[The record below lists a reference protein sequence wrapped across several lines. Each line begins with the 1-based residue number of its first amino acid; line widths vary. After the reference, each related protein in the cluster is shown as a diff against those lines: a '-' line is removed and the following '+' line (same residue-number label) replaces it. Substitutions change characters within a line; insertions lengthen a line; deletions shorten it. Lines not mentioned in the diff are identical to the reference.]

1 MWVSRWIR
9 HRIADRLTWLWR
21 LLVRK
26 EGMKAFRVA
35 VLVHVVILI
44 TALPIVILNSTG
56 TESLAAGVSQQQD
69 NNPLKHDNKCWA
81 EIYMNAEF
89 DKNGS
94 RLLLVGP
101 HELTTL
107 KGLNDQNWDN
117 DIESIIVGP
126 EAYMV
131 LYADQEFGGRTL
143 ILIAN
148 QNLGN
153 LSDAQMKNDIE
164 SLRLSCK

>member
-1 MWVSRWIR
+1 MVRVGV
-9 HRIADRLTWLWR
+9 
-21 LLVRK
+21 LVR
-26 EGMKAFRVA
+26 
-35 VLVHVVILI
+35 VVMLI
-44 TALPIVILNSTG
+44 MALPIMILNSTG
-56 TESLAAGVSQQQD
+56 SESLAAGVSQQQD

-81 EIYMNAEF
+81 EIYMHAEF

-131 LYADQEFGGRTL
+131 VYADQEFGGRTL
-143 ILIAN
+143 IVTAN

>member
-1 MWVSRWIR
+1 
-9 HRIADRLTWLWR
+9 
-21 LLVRK
+21 
-26 EGMKAFRVA
+26 MKVLRMV
-35 VLVHVVILI
+35 VLVGVVSII
-44 TALPIVILNSTG
+44 TALPIVVLNNTG

-69 NNPLKHDNKCWA
+69 NNPLKHDTKCWA

-89 DKNGS
+89 DKNGP

-143 ILIAN
+143 ILAAN

>member
-1 MWVSRWIR
+1 MM
-9 HRIADRLTWLWR
+9 RIVM
-21 LLVRK
+21 LVY
-26 EGMKAFRVA
+26 GASIIA
-35 VLVHVVILI
+35 VL
-44 TALPIVILNSTG
+44 AIVALNSMG

-89 DKNGS
+89 DKNGP

-126 EAYMV
+126 EAYVV

-143 ILIAN
+143 ILAAN
-148 QNLGN
+148 QSLES

>member
-1 MWVSRWIR
+1 M
-9 HRIADRLTWLWR
+9 
-21 LLVRK
+21 RK

-35 VLVHVVILI
+35 VLVRVVILI
-44 TALPIVILNSTG
+44 TALPIMILNSTG
-56 TESLAAGVSQQQD
+56 SESLAAGVSQQQD

-126 EAYMV
+126 EAYME

-143 ILIAN
+143 ILRAN

>member
-1 MWVSRWIR
+1 MNVLRMR
-9 HRIADRLTWLWR
+9 
-21 LLVRK
+21 
-26 EGMKAFRVA
+26 
-35 VLVHVVILI
+35 VLVGVVSII
-44 TALPIVILNSTG
+44 TALSIVVLNSTG

-69 NNPLKHDNKCWA
+69 NNPLKHDTKCWA

-89 DKNGS
+89 DKNAP

-143 ILIAN
+143 ILAAN